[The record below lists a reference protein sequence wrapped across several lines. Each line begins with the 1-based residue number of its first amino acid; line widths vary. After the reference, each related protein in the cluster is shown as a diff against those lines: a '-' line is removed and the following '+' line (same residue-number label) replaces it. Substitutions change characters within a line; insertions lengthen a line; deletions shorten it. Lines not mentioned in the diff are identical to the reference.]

1 MKELCDEFYLRCQ
14 NIKPDINPACNYH
27 FNFPVFTPP
36 AARGTL
42 CCHVTLARV
51 CGTFPAW

>member
-1 MKELCDEFYLRCQ
+1 MKELCHEFYLRCQ

-36 AARGTL
+36 AATGTL